1 MESRKLKCKFTRQLF
16 KKALSGRG
24 LQRTEISYHQARS
37 CKINALTDNYIPKQR
52 YVI

>member
-16 KKALSGRG
+16 KKAWSGRD
-24 LQRTEISYHQARS
+24 LQRAEISYHQARS
-37 CKINALTDNYIPKQR
+37 CNIKAVADNYIPKQR

>member
-24 LQRTEISYHQARS
+24 LQRAEISYHQARS
-37 CKINALTDNYIPKQR
+37 CNIKALTDNYIPKQR